1 MSTIEEDLRFLIT
14 ELQEERTSTGDELA
28 TCPIPGTFGEAWGLF
43 RALCN
48 TRLPEHVSGEFFA
61 KQDKLLHAII
71 DEEGITYAGLIPPC
85 ESDPRFAVWRGDIT
99 TLAADAIV
107 NAANSQLLGCWVP
120 GHYCIDNAI
129 HTFAGVQLRIECAA
143 IMKAQGHEEPT
154 GQAKVTSAY
163 NLPSSLVI
171 HTVGPIVENGK
182 PTEQHKRLLAASY
195 RNCLDAA
202 AERLANQSPSA
213 ASPPV
218 YSGSRKK
225 KPPAIA
231 VDHGTGPGSTPT
243 PRPTCTSFSTS
254 TPRKT
259 SKPIARSSA
268 NRSRAYSWWSTE
280 RVMRA

>member
-14 ELQEERTSTGDELA
+14 ELQEERTNTGDELA
-28 TCPIPGTFGEAWGLF
+28 TCPIPGTFGEAWDLF

-48 TRLPEHVSGEFFA
+48 TRLPEHVSGEFLA

-85 ESDPRFAVWRGDIT
+85 KNDPRFAVWRGDIT

-154 GQAKVTSAY
+154 GRAKVTSAY

-195 RNCLDAA
+195 RSCLDAIV
-202 AERLANQSPSA
+202 LQH
-213 ASPPV
+213 
-218 YSGSRKK
+218 K
-225 KPPAIA
+225 
-231 VDHGTGPGSTPT
+231 
-243 PRPTCTSFSTS
+243 
-254 TPRKT
+254 
-259 SKPIARSSA
+259 
-268 NRSRAYSWWSTE
+268 
-280 RVMRA
+280 

>member
-14 ELQEERTSTGDELA
+14 ELQEERTDTGDELA
-28 TCPIPGTFGEAWGLF
+28 SCPIPGTFGEAWDLF

-48 TRLPEHVSGEFFA
+48 TRLPKHVSGEFLA

-71 DEEGITYAGLIPPC
+71 DEEGITYAELIPPC
-85 ESDPRFAVWRGDIT
+85 ESNSHFAVWRGDIT

-143 IMKAQGHEEPT
+143 IMRAQGHEEPT

-171 HTVGPIVENGK
+171 HTVGPIVENGS
-182 PTEQHKRLLAASY
+182 PPSNTNGSLPQAIGTAST
-195 RNCLDAA
+195 R
-202 AERLANQSPSA
+202 RRSGIANRSPSA
-213 ASPPV
+213 ASPPA

-225 KPPAIA
+225 KPPALPS
-231 VDHGTGPGSTPT
+231 TRCGSGLTPT

-259 SKPIARSSA
+259 SRPTARFSA
-268 NRSRAYSWWSTE
+268 NRSRADSWWSRE
-280 RVMRA
+280 RVVRA

>member
-14 ELQEERTSTGDELA
+14 ELQEERTNTGDELA
-28 TCPIPGTFGEAWGLF
+28 TCPIPGTFGEAWDLF

-48 TRLPEHVSGEFFA
+48 TRLPEHVSGEFLA

-171 HTVGPIVENGK
+171 HTVGPIVGK
-182 PTEQHKRLLAASY
+182 QEAHRATQTAPCRKLSELPRRGGGTALQIDRLLLHLH
-195 RNCLDAA
+195 R
-202 AERLANQSPSA
+202 RIR
-213 ASPPV
+213 V
-218 YSGSRKK
+218 
-225 KPPAIA
+225 PA
-231 VDHGTGPGSTPT
+231 
-243 PRPTCTSFSTS
+243 R
-254 TPRKT
+254 
-259 SKPIARSSA
+259 
-268 NRSRAYSWWSTE
+268 RSRPHC
-280 RVMRA
+280 R